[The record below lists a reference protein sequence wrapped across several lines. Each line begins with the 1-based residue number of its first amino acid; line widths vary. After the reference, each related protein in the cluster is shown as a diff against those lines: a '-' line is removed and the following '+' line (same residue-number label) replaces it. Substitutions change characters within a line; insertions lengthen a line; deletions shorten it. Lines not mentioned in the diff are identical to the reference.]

1 MVGLVIN
8 QSSFLNMPNTYIMY
22 IRKLLISF
30 KMEDEHKHYLLY
42 FITAISTYIK
52 LFEHF
57 FNGHSIF
64 FFFKDVTHHSKTRNT
79 FSF

>member
-8 QSSFLNMPNTYIMY
+8 QSSFLNIPNTFIMY
-22 IRKLLISF
+22 IRKLLINF
-30 KMEDEHKHYLLY
+30 KMEDEHKHFSLVLY

-57 FNGHSIF
+57 
-64 FFFKDVTHHSKTRNT
+64 
-79 FSF
+79 